1 MAITHILAHRIS
13 RPRPDSELNTQIA
26 SNSFNLTGEVEEI
39 AYALKTQFIRK
50 GGKTYGR
57 FTDDIGAAPLPAWL
71 KDYREERLS
80 FNRFTEKAMEQLKEV
95 FNTTSDLIDGFL
107 FFVEEKIE
115 ASESI
120 TMYFV
125 EHDSGHYLDAELSL
139 TPSIYLDFEKFTL
152 AAKINCTDWDTG
164 NSSTY
169 LTLIRSRGNKDIN
182 EAFANWLG
190 FSDKANIRAETH
202 QFLNAVE
209 SFTQT
214 LDEPAAKLTKAKIA
228 NYCLE
233 QNKAGKTVE
242 IEELAE
248 NIATETKTFE
258 PNVFTEY
265 IQKAEPQLKDEFIP
279 HAGEIRSFVRISG
292 RNDNLSMSFA
302 SECLGSDIE
311 YDFEKD
317 LLMIRNIPSS
327 LKKQLIAHLK
337 QQRNTQE

>member
-1 MAITHILAHRIS
+1 MAITNIIAHRIS
-13 RPRPDSELNTQIA
+13 RTRPDSECSLQMAEQAIILN
-26 SNSFNLTGEVEEI
+26 GESEEI
-39 AYALKTQFIRK
+39 AYTLKTQFIRK

-57 FTDDIGAAPLPAWL
+57 FTEDIGAAPFPGWL
-71 KDYREERLS
+71 KDYRDSRLS
-80 FNRFTEKAMEQLKEV
+80 FRSFTENAMKQLRDV
-95 FNTTSDLIDGFL
+95 INPTQDIIDGFI

-115 ASESI
+115 AGNTISL
-120 TMYFV
+120 YFV
-125 EHDSGHYLDAELSL
+125 EHESGHYLDSQLSL
-139 TPSIYLDFEKFTL
+139 SPSIHLDFEKFSL
-152 AAKINCTDWDTG
+152 AAKINCNDWELG
-164 NSSTY
+164 QSSTY
-169 LTLIRSRGNKDIN
+169 LTIIRSRGDKDIN

-214 LDEPAAKLTKAKIA
+214 LDEPSAKIAKAKIA

-233 QNKAGKTVE
+233 QNKSGKTVE
-242 IEELAE
+242 IDELAE
-248 NIATETKTFE
+248 AIAIETKVFE
-258 PNVFTEY
+258 PKVFTEH
-265 IQKAEPQLKDEFIP
+265 IRKAEPELKEEFIP

-337 QQRNTQE
+337 QQNN